1 MDLMDSPEL
10 TLWPLIGI
18 PLLIFFARLVDV
30 TLSTIRIVFIARGLR
45 TFAPLIG
52 FVEILVWLVAIG
64 QVMQNLDRPLNY
76 LAYAGGFAAGTWIGL
91 LLEGKLAIG
100 LVAVR
105 IITRHDASALMERL
119 QEAKY
124 GVTSFAARGVKGRV
138 RLLLTVVPR
147 RDLNRVQN
155 LVGELNPSAFV
166 SVEDVR
172 QAREGFF
179 PTTGSRIGGLFRRL
193 REK

>member
-1 MDLMDSPEL
+1 MDSPAIA
-10 TLWPLIGI
+10 LWPLVGI
-18 PLLIFFARLVDV
+18 PLLIFCARLIDV
-30 TLSTIRIVFIARGLR
+30 TLSTIRIVFVARGLR
-45 TFAPLIG
+45 TLAPFIG
-52 FVEILVWLVAIG
+52 FFEILVWLVAIG
-64 QVMQNLDRPLNY
+64 QVMQHLDRPLNY
-76 LAYAGGFAAGTWIGL
+76 FAYAGGFAAGTGFGL
-91 LLEGKLAIG
+91 LLEEKMAIG

-105 IITRHDASALMERL
+105 TITRHDASALTETL

-147 RDLNRVQN
+147 RDLNRVQD
-155 LVGELNPSAFV
+155 LVKELNPNAFV

-179 PTTGSRIGGLFRRL
+179 PTTGSRVGLLFRRL
-193 REK
+193 RQK